1 MKESKKKKKER
12 KKDRKRKGK
21 VNVRSAPNLARVP
34 HATICR
40 ISKQQITNNKQQ
52 ITNKNLET
60 RIKHK
65 DWCSRS
71 RNQSENKNKG

>member
-34 HATICR
+34 RATICR
-40 ISKQQITNNKQQ
+40 ISKQQT
-52 ITNKNLET
+52 TNKNLET

-65 DWCSRS
+65 DRCSRS